1 MTRTAAKLW
10 CPNCG
15 EVHPCYSVNPSDVG
29 EGSGRRFYRE
39 DADDV
44 HFFRR
49 FRDCTNCGQH
59 FETSEVEAHFLD
71 ELVQLREAL
80 ADIKANAAAY
90 EQDAK
95 KAAEKLKKLSKS
107 LAVLKALK

>member
-10 CPNCG
+10 CPHC
-15 EVHPCYSVNPSDVG
+15 EEIHPCYSVNPSDVG
-29 EGSGRRFYRE
+29 ESGGRRFYKS
-39 DADDV
+39 DAADV
-44 HFFRR
+44 NFFRR
-49 FRDCTNCGQH
+49 FRNCTNCDEH
-59 FETSEVEAHFLD
+59 FETSEVEARFLD

-95 KAAEKLKKLSKS
+95 KASDKLKKLSKS